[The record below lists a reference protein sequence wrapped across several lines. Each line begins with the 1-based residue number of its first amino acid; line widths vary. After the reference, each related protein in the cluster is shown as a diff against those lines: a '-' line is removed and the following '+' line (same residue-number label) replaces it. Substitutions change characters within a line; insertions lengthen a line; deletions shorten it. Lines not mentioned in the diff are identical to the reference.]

1 MRAVDPLDAT
11 NESRVLLFTP
21 TGRDAKLIATTLE
34 ASSIRSHIC
43 SSTAD
48 VVREMGAGCAA
59 VLIAEESLN
68 TESVK
73 DFSRALDA
81 QPTWS
86 DLPLIVLTTS
96 GEPTPVT
103 EHKLA
108 TLRPLGNVSLV
119 ERPVRPA
126 TLVSIVQSAM
136 RARDRQYQFREQAEA
151 LRRSNEDLQRF
162 AHAASHDLQEPLRM
176 IASYSQLL
184 ARRNKDMLDDD
195 SRLFLR
201 YITTG
206 VDRMNTLI
214 RDLLD
219 FSRHTGSAY
228 PPPTPADCNA
238 ALGLAL
244 QFLRFKITE
253 TSASITFDRLPTVF
267 AHEARL
273 VQVFQNL
280 IGNALKY
287 CDTQPQISI
296 LSRKEGSLQV
306 ISIKDNGIGIP
317 AEHHDRIF
325 GIFQRLH
332 PQQEYP
338 GSGIGL
344 ASCKRIVEQYGGRIW
359 VESALGSGSTFHFT
373 LPAAEAEAKP
383 AASVAQR

>member
-1 MRAVDPLDAT
+1 MYVLDTNAEGRA
-11 NESRVLLFTP
+11 LLFTP
-21 TGRDAKLIATTLE
+21 TGRDATLIAKMLE
-34 ASSIRSHIC
+34 GSGIRSHTC
-43 SSTAD
+43 GSTAD
-48 VVREMGAGCAA
+48 AVREMSAGCAV
-59 VLIAEESLN
+59 VLIAEEALN

-73 DFSRALDA
+73 DLSRALDS

-86 DLPLIVLTTS
+86 DLPLIVLTNG
-96 GEPTPVT
+96 GEPTPLT
-103 EHKLA
+103 EYKLT

-126 TLVSIVQSAM
+126 TLVSIVQSAI
-136 RARDRQYQFREQAEA
+136 RARDRQYQFREQAGA

-162 AHAASHDLQEPLRM
+162 AHAVSHDLQEPLRM
-176 IASYSQLL
+176 ITSYSQLL
-184 ARRNKDMLDDD
+184 ARRNKDKLDDD

-201 YITTG
+201 YIVNG
-206 VDRMNTLI
+206 VSRMHTLI

-228 PPPTPADCNA
+228 PPAAPADCNT

-244 QFLRFKITE
+244 QYLQFKITE
-253 TSASITFDRLPTVF
+253 TSASVTFDRLPVVL
-267 AHEARL
+267 AQGARL

-287 CDTQPQISI
+287 CETTPQIAISAKKDGRLWI
-296 LSRKEGSLQV
+296 

-317 AEHHDRIF
+317 AEHQERIF

-332 PQQEYP
+332 RQEDYP

-344 ASCKRIVEQYGGRIW
+344 ASCKRIIEQYGGRIW
-359 VESALGSGSTFHFT
+359 VESALGSGSTFHFM
-373 LPAAEAEAKP
+373 LPAAEAEAMP
-383 AASVAQR
+383 ATSVAEV